1 MIRKLNILLLTLLI
15 LIGFSCSED
24 FLETTPTDA
33 ISAEAALSSPENM
46 MLVLNGLHRQ
56 MYAQSPLDGYDFSSR
71 SGQSHFLPMFDA
83 MGGNIIHSSPGN
95 GWMRSDL
102 QWQTHTNPNF
112 TTVRM
117 FWYERYHFIASA
129 NSIINKVE
137 EEEMVKDEEM
147 NNILGQSHAYRAWAY
162 HQLIMTYAKGYLVS
176 DDPSTEPGV
185 PLLFATE
192 APYTSE
198 PRATVEEVYNQI
210 EDDID
215 LAIGYLKNA
224 SAPNN
229 KSHISLNAAYGIK
242 ARIALSKGDWA
253 AAAEAA
259 RLARE
264 GYPLL
269 DEADWKSGFN
279 TYDLSE
285 VIWGGRVIDSE
296 TNYFQSYFYYICFTF
311 NGSQN
316 RSNPKII
323 NKEMYNMIPE
333 TDYRKDAWLPMAP
346 NTNPNASNGQGGID
360 DNGTP
365 DDSSDDVP
373 YDPNYDNVDVFWD
386 AWEEVVTT
394 YGATGGHN
402 THPYMSVKFLQKNP
416 GTIDP
421 DDVIYMRSSEMY
433 LIEAEAK
440 AMMNDISG
448 AQDALAGL
456 GEARD
461 SAFDKTVFDT
471 QEKLMEQIKFQ
482 RHVELWGEGFSFHD
496 KIRWN
501 DVHDMAGTGASQVL
515 YQDGFYQDRPSE
527 NEAWIWKIP
536 QAEIDANPN
545 LSSSDQN

>member
-1 MIRKLNILLLTLLI
+1 MIRKINILILTVTILL
-15 LIGFSCSED
+15 GMGCSED

-33 ISAEAALSSPENM
+33 ISAEDALASPENM

-56 MYAQSPLDGYDFSSR
+56 MYAQSPLDNYDYYSR
-71 SGQSHFLPMFDA
+71 SGQSHFLPSFDA

-102 QWQTHTNPNF
+102 QWQTHTNPNYQ
-112 TTVRM
+112 TVRM
-117 FWYERYHFIASA
+117 LWYERYHFIASA

-137 EEEMVKDEEM
+137 EDELTKDALM

-162 HQLIMTYAKGYLVS
+162 HQLITTYAKGYLVS
-176 DDPSTEPGV
+176 DDPSKEPGV
-185 PLLFATE
+185 PLLSATE

-198 PRATVEEVYNQI
+198 PRSSVQAVYDQI
-210 EDDID
+210 VTDID
-215 LAIGYLKNA
+215 LAIDYLKNA

-253 AAAEAA
+253 SAAEAA
-259 RLARE
+259 RLARD

-269 DEADWKSGFN
+269 DEAGWKSGFN

-296 TNYFQSYFYYICFTF
+296 TNYFAAYFYYICFTF

-323 NKEMYNMIPE
+323 NKEMYHKIPE
-333 TDYRKDAWLPMAP
+333 TDYRKDLWLPMAP
-346 NTNPNASNGQGGID
+346 NTNPSASNGEGGIAAD
-360 DNGTP
+360 GTP
-365 DDSSDDVP
+365 R
-373 YDPNYDNVDVFWD
+373 DPNYDDPDEFWD
-386 AWEEVVTT
+386 AWQNIVDT
-394 YGATGGHN
+394 YGSTYGHN
-402 THPYMSVKFLQKNP
+402 THPYMSVKFIQKNP

-433 LIEAEAK
+433 LIEAEAL
-440 AMMNDISG
+440 AMMDDVSG
-448 AQDALAGL
+448 AQDALAVL
-456 GEARD
+456 GEERD
-461 SAFDKTVFDT
+461 SDFDKTVFDT
-471 QEKLMEQIKFQ
+471 KEKLMDQIKFQ

-496 KIRWN
+496 LIRWDDPLDHSN
-501 DVHDMAGTGASQVL
+501 SGASRVL
-515 YQDGFYQDRPSE
+515 YQDGFEQARPSE
-527 NEAWIWKIP
+527 NDVWIWKIP

-545 LSSSDQN
+545 LTSSDQN